1 MCMCVCVCVC
11 ACGRACVCACVCAYI
26 HACVACALRV
36 CVCVCVCVHK
46 LIKNNGLLCC
56 PGFQDGVDINSVG
69 HLMSMGPYY
78 LILFCSLCVPPHPPH
93 QQGSNSMCLQ
103 VNASNCL
110 SCTLLLCYL
119 QLTNSTCR

>member
-1 MCMCVCVCVC
+1 MCVCVCV
-11 ACGRACVCACVCAYI
+11 RACVCVCVRVCVHACMRSVRATCVYACVRACVCVCVCAYI

-78 LILFCSLCVPPHPPH
+78 LILFCSLCVPPPP
-93 QQGSNSMCLQ
+93 
-103 VNASNCL
+103 
-110 SCTLLLCYL
+110 T
-119 QLTNSTCR
+119 TSTGK